1 MSDTNSVWCPAPVFL
16 LSKGQFY
23 QKRMFK
29 NRYRYLFIALLAA
42 YSYLNILFTGG
53 DRLFGSTIIP
63 WHLFAAVALMVT
75 LVWETNRWLFHFL
88 EHRDGPLARKL
99 TPLVPFFLVSLLA
112 VFLIAAVATYTTVV
126 LSDVPPDE
134 GWGKFNLALAFAFR
148 INLFLHTINA
158 IIYFNEKLKNTVLE
172 AERLKTLSAE
182 SQFEALRN
190 QINPH
195 FLFNSLNVLSGIVHK
210 DADLASDFIKQLAN
224 VYRYLLYNQENKTVS
239 LRTEM
244 EFIDAFVFL
253 LKLRFADQVI
263 IDQNVAA
270 ADQDAF
276 QLPPAS
282 VQLLVENAIKH
293 NVTSRKNPLRVAIF
307 TEDDYLVV
315 QNTLQRVPKPTLPV
329 GMGLN
334 NIKMRYQ
341 HLVDREMEVQEDE
354 QFFTVKLP
362 LIKRVTVSPPP

>member
-1 MSDTNSVWCPAPVFL
+1 
-16 LSKGQFY
+16 
-23 QKRMFK
+23 MFK
-29 NRYRYLFIALLAA
+29 SRYRYLFIALLAG

-53 DRLFGSTIIP
+53 NRLFGLEIAL
-63 WHLFAAVALMVT
+63 WQFFAAIIIMVT
-75 LVWETNRWLFHFL
+75 LVWEVNRGLFHL
-88 EHRDGPLARKL
+88 IEHRDGPLARRL
-99 TPLVPFFLVSLLA
+99 TPLVPFFLVSL
-112 VFLIAAVATYTTVV
+112 VGVVLIAAATTYAAVA
-126 LSDVPPDE
+126 LSDVPQAE
-134 GWGKFNLALAFAFR
+134 SWSQFKLALAFTFR

-158 IIYFNEKLKNTVLE
+158 ITYFNEKLKNTVLE
-172 AERLKTLSAE
+172 AERLKTLSVE

-224 VYRYLLYNQENKTVS
+224 VYRYLLYNQENRTVS

-263 IDQNVAA
+263 IDQNIDDTV
-270 ADQDAF
+270 QDAF

-293 NVTSRKNPLRVAIF
+293 NVTSRKNPLRVGIF
-307 TEDDYLVV
+307 VEDDYLVV
-315 QNTLQRVPKPTLPV
+315 QNTLQRVPKTTLPG

-341 HLVDREMEVQEDE
+341 HLVDRAVEVIDDGEL
-354 QFFTVKLP
+354 FMVKLP
-362 LIKRVTVSPPP
+362 LIKRVTVSPTP

>member
-1 MSDTNSVWCPAPVFL
+1 
-16 LSKGQFY
+16 
-23 QKRMFK
+23 MFRS
-29 NRYRYLFIALLAA
+29 RYRYLFIALLAG

-53 DRLFGSTIIP
+53 DRLFGSDITAGY
-63 WHLFAAVALMVT
+63 LLAAVTSMVA
-75 LVWETNRWLFHFL
+75 LVWEANRWLFRL
-88 EHRDGPLARKL
+88 VEHHDSLLSKKL
-99 TPLVPFFLVSLLA
+99 TPLVPFFLISLPIV
-112 VFLIAAVATYTTVV
+112 VFVAAGATYATVIV
-126 LSDVPPDE
+126 TDIPPDE
-134 GWGKFNLALAFAFR
+134 SWSQFKLALAFAFR

-158 IIYFNEKLKNTVLE
+158 IIYFNDKLKNTLLE
-172 AERLKTLSAE
+172 TERLKTLSIE

-224 VYRYLLYNQENKTVS
+224 VYRYLLYNQENKTVP

-253 LKLRFADQVI
+253 VKMRFADQVV
-263 IDQNVAA
+263 IDKTVAD

-293 NVTSRKNPLRVAIF
+293 NVTSRKNPLHVAIF
-307 TEDDYLVV
+307 VENDFLVV
-315 QNTLQRVPKPTLPV
+315 QNTLQQKPKETLPG
-329 GMGLN
+329 GMGLTN
-334 NIKMRYQ
+334 VKMRYQ
-341 HLVDREMEVQEDE
+341 HLVDREVQVLDNGES
-354 QFFTVKLP
+354 FTVKLP
-362 LIKRVTVSPPP
+362 LIKRVTVLPSP

>member
-1 MSDTNSVWCPAPVFL
+1 
-16 LSKGQFY
+16 
-23 QKRMFK
+23 MFK
-29 NRYRYLFIALLAA
+29 SRYRYLFIALLAG

-53 DRLFGSTIIP
+53 DRLFGSDITP
-63 WHLFAAVALMVT
+63 WLLFAAVVIMVA
-75 LVWETNRWLFHFL
+75 LVWEINRWLFGFI
-88 EHRDGPLARKL
+88 EHRDSPLARKL
-99 TPLVPFFLVSLLA
+99 TPLVPFFLVSLLG
-112 VFLIAAVATYTTVV
+112 VVLIAAVTTYAVV
-126 LSDVPPDE
+126 SLSDISQDE
-134 GWGKFNLALAFAFR
+134 GWSQFKLALAFAFR
-148 INLFLHTINA
+148 INLFLHTVNA
-158 IIYFNEKLKNTVLE
+158 IFFFNEKLKNTVLE
-172 AERLKTLSAE
+172 AERLKTLSIE

-263 IDQNVAA
+263 IDQAVPE

-307 TEDDYLVV
+307 VEDDYLVV
-315 QNTLQRVPKPTLPV
+315 QNTLQRVPKPTLPG

-334 NIKMRYQ
+334 NIKLRYQ
-341 HLVDREMEVQEDE
+341 HLVDREMQVQEDE
-354 QFFTVKLP
+354 QLFTVKLP
-362 LIKRVTVSPPP
+362 LIKRVTVSPTP

>member
-1 MSDTNSVWCPAPVFL
+1 MPTTSWCPAPVFL
-16 LSKGQFY
+16 LASVKIA
-23 QKRMFK
+23 QKYMFK
-29 NRYRYLFIALLAA
+29 SRYRYLFIALLAG

-53 DRLFGSTIIP
+53 DRLFGSAIDP
-63 WHLFAAVALMVT
+63 WHLFAAVFTMVT
-75 LVWETNRWLFHFL
+75 LVWEANRWLFHL
-88 EHRDGPLARKL
+88 IEHRDNSLARRL
-99 TPLVPFFLVSLLA
+99 TPLVPFFLAS
-112 VFLIAAVATYTTVV
+112 LIAVVSIAAATTYTAVA
-126 LSDVPPDE
+126 LSDVPPTE
-134 GWGKFNLALAFAFR
+134 SWGQLKLALAFAFR

-172 AERLKTLSAE
+172 AERLKTLSVE

-224 VYRYLLYNQENKTVS
+224 VYRYLLYNQENKTVP

-263 IDQNVAA
+263 IDQTIDEPV
-270 ADQDAF
+270 QDAF

-293 NVTSRKNPLRVAIF
+293 NVTSRKNPLRVGIF
-307 TEDDYLVV
+307 IEDDYLVV
-315 QNTLQRVPKPTLPV
+315 RNTLQRVPKPTLPG

-341 HLVDREMEVQEDE
+341 HLVDREVQVVDDGES
-354 QFFTVKLP
+354 FTVKLP
-362 LIKRVTVSPPP
+362 LIKRVTVLPTP

>member
-1 MSDTNSVWCPAPVFL
+1 M
-16 LSKGQFY
+16 
-23 QKRMFK
+23 
-29 NRYRYLFIALLAA
+29 FIALLAG

-53 DRLFGSTIIP
+53 DRLFGSVVAP
-63 WHLFAAVALMVT
+63 WQLFAAIAIMVT

-88 EHRDGPLARKL
+88 EHRDGPLARRL
-99 TPLVPFFLVSLLA
+99 TPLVPFFLASL
-112 VFLIAAVATYTTVV
+112 VGVVLIAATVTYAVV
-126 LSDVPPDE
+126 VVSDVPPSE
-134 GWGKFNLALAFAFR
+134 NWGQFKLALAFTFR

-158 IIYFNEKLKNTVLE
+158 ITYFNEKLKNTVLE
-172 AERLKTLSAE
+172 AERLKTLSVE

-239 LRTEM
+239 LRAEM

-263 IDQNVAA
+263 ISQDVSDAYR
-270 ADQDAF
+270 DAF

-293 NVTSRKNPLRVAIF
+293 NVTSRKSPLHVNIF
-307 TEDDYLVV
+307 VENDFLVV
-315 QNTLQRVPKPTLPV
+315 QNTLQRVPKPTLP
-329 GMGLN
+329 GGIGLN

-341 HLVDREMEVQEDE
+341 HLVDREVQVVDDE
-354 QFFTVKLP
+354 KYFMVKLP
-362 LIKRVTVSPPP
+362 LIKRVTVTPTS

>member
-1 MSDTNSVWCPAPVFL
+1 
-16 LSKGQFY
+16 
-23 QKRMFK
+23 MFK
-29 NRYRYLFIALLAA
+29 SRYRYLFIALLAG

-53 DRLFGSTIIP
+53 NRLFGLEITL
-63 WHLFAAVALMVT
+63 WQLFAAILVMVT
-75 LVWETNRWLFHFL
+75 LVWEINRWLFHL
-88 EHRDGPLARKL
+88 IEHRDGPLARRL
-99 TPLVPFFLVSLLA
+99 TPLVPFFLTSL
-112 VFLIAAVATYTTVV
+112 VGVVLIAAAATYTVV
-126 LSDVPPDE
+126 TISETPQIE
-134 GWGKFNLALAFAFR
+134 AWSQFKLALAFAFR

-172 AERLKTLSAE
+172 AERLKTLSVE

-263 IDQNVAA
+263 IDQNIDETV
-270 ADQDAF
+270 QDAF

-307 TEDDYLVV
+307 VEDDYLVV
-315 QNTLQRVPKPTLPV
+315 QNTLQRVPQPTLPG

-334 NIKMRYQ
+334 NIKLRYQ
-341 HLVDREMEVQEDE
+341 HLVDREVLVMDDE
-354 QFFTVKLP
+354 ESFTVKLP
-362 LIKRVTVSPPP
+362 LIKRVTVSPTP

>member
-1 MSDTNSVWCPAPVFL
+1 
-16 LSKGQFY
+16 
-23 QKRMFK
+23 MFK
-29 NRYRYLFIALLAA
+29 SRYRYLFIALLAG

-53 DRLFGSTIIP
+53 NRLFGSVMTP
-63 WHLFAAVALMVT
+63 WQLFAAVAIMVT
-75 LVWETNRWLFHFL
+75 LVWEVNRWLFRL
-88 EHRDGPLARKL
+88 VEHRNSALARRL
-99 TPLVPFFLVSLLA
+99 TPLVPFFLVSVVG
-112 VFLIAAVATYTTVV
+112 VFLISAATSYAVVAT
-126 LSDVPPDE
+126 SDIPPAE
-134 GWGKFNLALAFAFR
+134 GWGHFKLALAFAFR

-172 AERLKTLSAE
+172 AERLKTLSVE

-195 FLFNSLNVLSGIVHK
+195 FLFNSLNVLSGIVHQ

-263 IDQNVAA
+263 IDQEIANV
-270 ADQDAF
+270 DQDAF

-293 NVTSRKNPLRVAIF
+293 NVTSRKQPLRVTIF
-307 TEDDYLVV
+307 VEEDYLVV
-315 QNTLQRVPKPTLPV
+315 QNVLQRKSQPTPPG

-341 HLVDREMEVQEDE
+341 HLVDREVAVIDDGAL
-354 QFFTVKLP
+354 FTVKLP
-362 LIKRVTVSPPP
+362 LIKRVTVSPTP

>member
-1 MSDTNSVWCPAPVFL
+1 
-16 LSKGQFY
+16 
-23 QKRMFK
+23 MFK
-29 NRYRYLFIALLAA
+29 SRYRYLFIALLAS

-53 DRLFGSTIIP
+53 NRLFGSDITLWQFFTAVTIM
-63 WHLFAAVALMVT
+63 VA
-75 LVWETNRWLFHFL
+75 LVWETNRGLFRL
-88 EHRDGPLARKL
+88 IEHRDGPLARKL
-99 TPLVPFFLVSLLA
+99 TPLVPFFLASLFG
-112 VFLIAAVATYTTVV
+112 VVLIAAAATYAVV
-126 LSDVPPDE
+126 ALSDVPPTE
-134 GWGKFNLALAFAFR
+134 SWSQFKLALAFAFR
-148 INLFLHTINA
+148 INLFLHTVNA
-158 IIYFNEKLKNTVLE
+158 IIYFNDKLKNTVLE
-172 AERLKTLSAE
+172 AERLKTLSIE

-244 EFIDAFVFL
+244 EFIGAFVFL

-263 IDQNVAA
+263 IDQDVAE
-270 ADQDAF
+270 ADQDSF

-307 TEDDYLVV
+307 VEDDYLVV
-315 QNTLQRVPKPTLPV
+315 QNTLQRVPKPTLPG

-341 HLVDREMEVQEDE
+341 HLADREMQVQQDE
-354 QFFTVKLP
+354 QCFTVKLP
-362 LIKRVTVSPPP
+362 LIKRVTVSPAP

>member
-1 MSDTNSVWCPAPVFL
+1 
-16 LSKGQFY
+16 
-23 QKRMFK
+23 MFK
-29 NRYRYLFIALLAA
+29 SRYRYLFIALLAG

-53 DRLFGSTIIP
+53 DRLFGSNFIP
-63 WHLFAAVALMVT
+63 WHLFAAVAIMVT
-75 LVWETNRWLFHFL
+75 LVWETNRWLFGFI
-88 EHRDGPLARKL
+88 EHRDGMLARKL
-99 TPLVPFFLVSLLA
+99 TPLVPFFLASLLA
-112 VFLIAAVATYTTVV
+112 VVLIAAATTYAAVA
-126 LSDVPPDE
+126 LSDIPPGE
-134 GWGKFNLALAFAFR
+134 GWSQFKMALAFAFR

-158 IIYFNEKLKNTVLE
+158 IIYFNNKLKNTVLE
-172 AERLKTLSAE
+172 AERLKTLSIE

-195 FLFNSLNVLSGIVHK
+195 FLFNSLNVLSGIVHQ

-263 IDQNVAA
+263 IDQAVPE

-307 TEDDYLVV
+307 VEDDYLVV
-315 QNTLQRVPKPTLPV
+315 QNTLQHVPKPTLPG

-334 NIKMRYQ
+334 NIKLRYQ
-341 HLVDREMEVQEDE
+341 HLVDREVEVIDDGES
-354 QFFTVKLP
+354 FRVKLP
-362 LIKRVTVSPPP
+362 LIKRVTVSPTP